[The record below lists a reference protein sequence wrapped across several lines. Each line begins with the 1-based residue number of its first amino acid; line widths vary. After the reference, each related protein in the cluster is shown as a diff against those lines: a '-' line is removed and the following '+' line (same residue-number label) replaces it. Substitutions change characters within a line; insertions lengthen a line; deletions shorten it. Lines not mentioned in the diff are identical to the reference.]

1 MFHINEYD
9 HKLHIFNEACRN
21 QLRAEMLSVEMLSE
35 VQGELAKVE
44 DLLRPW
50 L

>member
-9 HKLHIFNEACRN
+9 HKLHIFSKARRN
-21 QLRAEMLSVEMLSE
+21 QLRAEMLSVDMLSE
-35 VQGELAKVE
+35 VQGELEKVE